1 MRFVWG
7 MYDFCKMGN
16 WHGIFLL
23 IKSHIRKCSLSLCL
37 SPPPPHH
44 HHQLHSQS
52 SLDHSPIFGSA
63 VVIKQLLIG
72 YRHQVWVLL
81 SVPHQTLNRMT
92 FLLPFLFIV
101 LLLTVSKI
109 WNSIYSQGYSPTS
122 TVDRKAY
129 IRLQGAPCIFR
140 LFLSVWCISL
150 QFFSNGTFIL
160 LCLDGSTMSGDI
172 IVSAAWISGKM
183 SFVSVKH

>member
-1 MRFVWG
+1 MNKLVVG
-7 MYDFCKMGN
+7 LE
-16 WHGIFLL
+16 FLVDSSITIPL
-23 IKSHIRKCSLSLCL
+23 VACVASLSLSL
-37 SPPPPHH
+37 SLSY
-44 HHQLHSQS
+44 QLHSQS

-101 LLLTVSKI
+101 LLLTISKI
-109 WNSIYSQGYSPTS
+109 WNSIYSQGWKTPSPTS

-140 LFLSVWCISL
+140 LFLSV
-150 QFFSNGTFIL
+150 
-160 LCLDGSTMSGDI
+160 
-172 IVSAAWISGKM
+172 
-183 SFVSVKH
+183 